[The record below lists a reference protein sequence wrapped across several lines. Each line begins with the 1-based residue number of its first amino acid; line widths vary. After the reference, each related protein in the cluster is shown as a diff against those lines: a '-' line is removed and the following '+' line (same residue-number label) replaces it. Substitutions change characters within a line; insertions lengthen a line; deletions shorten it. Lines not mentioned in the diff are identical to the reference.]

1 MNNII
6 NIKLLARF
14 VVCNMAFSALMLGA
28 CSRGGGESASVDLV
42 QPVVSG
48 DTVAVPDGSN
58 IASRLELDTIGEE
71 YHSINLTTTGVVAAI
86 PNAYAEV
93 ASPMTGRV
101 ARVMVRLGQT
111 VEAGSPLYEV
121 SSSEYSEIIKNY
133 LQSKTA
139 MVTARRVK
147 ERTQDLYNN
156 KVASERELDEAKMQ
170 YDIAMEEYRHAESVC
185 REYQI
190 DLDRAEVGQPLT
202 VRSPIRGRVLDNN
215 LVVGGYLREDS
226 EARVVVAN
234 LDKVWVKANVSETA
248 VPYLTNIEHVEVR
261 LVAQP
266 DSIVHGRVS
275 YVGGMLDPETR
286 TVQTVI
292 ECDNPRMMMK
302 PNMYAAVSMRMTGRN
317 SIVIHKTAV
326 LQGEGGRYVFRCLS
340 PGLYVRTR
348 IEAQTLDSEHVLV
361 TSGLAEG
368 DVIIGN
374 GAFYLNDCK

>member
-226 EARVVVAN
+226 EARVVVGEKAVVKGDIFATFIDFN
-234 LDKVWVKANVSETA
+234 GTMLGGNFYVKDTLSLKSGCVVEGDLFFQRFQVELDAKFTGRCQVMSEAEFHKVASPMEAMLRK
-248 VPYLTNIEHVEVR
+248 
-261 LVAQP
+261 AQP
-266 DSIVHGRVS
+266 
-275 YVGGMLDPETR
+275 
-286 TVQTVI
+286 
-292 ECDNPRMMMK
+292 
-302 PNMYAAVSMRMTGRN
+302 
-317 SIVIHKTAV
+317 
-326 LQGEGGRYVFRCLS
+326 
-340 PGLYVRTR
+340 VRP
-348 IEAQTLDSEHVLV
+348 
-361 TSGLAEG
+361 AEK
-368 DVIIGN
+368 
-374 GAFYLNDCK
+374 AE